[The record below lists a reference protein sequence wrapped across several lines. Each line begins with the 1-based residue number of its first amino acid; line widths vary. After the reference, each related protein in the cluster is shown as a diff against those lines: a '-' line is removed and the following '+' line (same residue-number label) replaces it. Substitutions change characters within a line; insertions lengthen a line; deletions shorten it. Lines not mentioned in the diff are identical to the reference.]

1 MVFIALAAT
10 GCAWLNLPPSARQE
24 RNPPAEAEEP
34 PQVVEDDSSATEGDE
49 IDQRVAQ
56 WVNRLEA
63 GGQRAPAAETK
74 SPDFEGGATSLAADT
89 HAARATDPEV
99 ARPKLAQAPATEAES
114 TPAVASQPAPP
125 AAPEMGLVEVRS
137 APSGKRLALP
147 DSPPPAINAPTVA
160 PGAPTSLADVLER
173 LGPGTDD
180 SFREQVDRRMMWVV
194 AGDYERARQPLKLVT
209 AEQQELAT
217 RFVEAWI
224 VIREGHLGDPAGAA
238 QAATRE
244 LSQLQVALGRLSDL
258 RVPVVKICGAVHG
271 YGQYEALNPP
281 RFNSGVPNEFVLY
294 CEVGDFVSEEHDD
307 GTFTTSFDL
316 TTTILN
322 HAGDAVLELKDTN
335 IVDRCR
341 NRRRDC
347 FIPRLVRLPA
357 TLSPGHYVAKVTVV
371 DKLGQKVAQERA
383 AFQLVARP

>member
-34 PQVVEDDSSATEGDE
+34 PQVVDADSSATEGDE
-49 IDQRVAQ
+49 IDQRVAR
-56 WVNRLEA
+56 WVDRLDA
-63 GGQRAPAAETK
+63 AGQRATTAEDESAAIN
-74 SPDFEGGATSLAADT
+74 GAASLAADT
-89 HAARATDPEV
+89 QAERDADSAL
-99 ARPKLAQAPATEAES
+99 ARPKPPQTESAPPQS
-114 TPAVASQPAPP
+114 IPAPASQPGPP
-125 AAPEMGLVEVRS
+125 AAPELGPIEVRS
-137 APSGKRLALP
+137 TPPGRELAVVN
-147 DSPPPAINAPTVA
+147 PPEPVVNAPTVA

-173 LGPGTDD
+173 LSPAADD

-194 AGDYERARQPLKLVT
+194 AGDYERARQTLKLVT
-209 AEQQELAT
+209 AEQQELAA

-238 QAATRE
+238 QAAARE
-244 LSQLQVALGRLSDL
+244 LGQLQAALGRLSDL
-258 RVPVVKICGAVHG
+258 RVPVVKICSAVYG

-281 RFNSGVPNEFVLY
+281 RFNAGVPSEFVLY

-307 GTFTTSFDL
+307 GYFTTRFDL

-383 AFQLVARP
+383 AFQMVARP